1 MAKAR
6 WGHILMPSERFKIR
20 VLVKESCFLEM
31 CGEDIACREQGLWA
45 GSEAKGRKCVGG

>member
-20 VLVKESCFLEM
+20 ILMKESYFFGNVWEN
-31 CGEDIACREQGLWA
+31 IASREQGLWA
-45 GSEAKGRKCVGG
+45 GSEAKERKCVGG

>member
-6 WGHILMPSERFKIR
+6 RSHILMPSERFEIR
-20 VLVKESCFLEM
+20 VLMKESYFLKM
-31 CGEDIACREQGLWA
+31 CGEDIASREQGLWA